1 MPRSA
6 FQTFSDP
13 DDYASAIRATKAE
26 LTITGRGQFSAK
38 LVRIDLHRLWMQRFF
53 DNLPRIM
60 HAADAVGRAIISFRT
75 QSGPGLFWG
84 GVEIETA
91 DIVRHGRSQSHYQ
104 RSTGFASFGAMSLP
118 LEEADRL
125 GTIAGCDLTPPLEP
139 LRVRPPP
146 SAMARLQRLHAAAR
160 FLAEEAPEIIAN
172 PEAARG
178 LEQMLIEAM
187 VVCLGSGDVRER
199 SVAHRR
205 RYPIIRRFHAALEK
219 SRGRAL
225 YLPELCAAV
234 GVSQRTLR
242 RCCYDQFGIS
252 PTRFLLLRRMHM
264 ARRALREADAV
275 ASSAS
280 EIAMQF
286 GFWDLNRFDGVY
298 RFLFGESPSSTLSR
312 PSDYRREPLGGFA
325 RILEETA

>member
-1 MPRSA
+1 MPRSV
-6 FQTFSDP
+6 FQTFTDP

-38 LVRIDLHRLWMQRFF
+38 LVRLDLHRLWMRWFF

-60 HAADAVGRAIISFRT
+60 PAADATGRAIISFRT

-84 GVEIETA
+84 GAEIS
-91 DIVRHGRSQSHYQ
+91 I
-104 RSTGFASFGAMSLP
+104 
-118 LEEADRL
+118 
-125 GTIAGCDLTPPLEP
+125 
-139 LRVRPPP
+139 
-146 SAMARLQRLHAAAR
+146 
-160 FLAEEAPEIIAN
+160 
-172 PEAARG
+172 
-178 LEQMLIEAM
+178 M

-199 SVAHRR
+199 SAGHRR
-205 RYPIIRRFHAALEK
+205 RHAIVRRFHAALEE

-225 YLPELCAAV
+225 YLPELCAVV

-264 ARRALREADAV
+264 ARRALREAA

-286 GFWDLNRFDGVY
+286 GFWHLSRFDGVY
-298 RFLFGESPSSTLSR
+298 RFLFGEPPSSTLSR
-312 PSDYRREPLGGFA
+312 PPDYRRESVVGFA
-325 RILEETA
+325 RIFEETA